1 MAWEL
6 VDGQLSSVQRW
17 RGLNEPTGHHIR
29 YFNYRRRHYAALET
43 ADRVRGRAGIDDVLS
58 SSMCSY
64 CAACTPW
71 QLLLIMKYYK

>member
-58 SSMCSY
+58 SSMCSVL
-64 CAACTPW
+64 CRMHAMAAVADHEI
-71 QLLLIMKYYK
+71 L